1 MSEWVDDALKVA
13 GGIWLISLFAY
24 FLSLVIKKTLK

>member
-1 MSEWVDDALKVA
+1 METWVDSALKVA
-13 GGIWLISLFAY
+13 GGIWLISLFFY

>member
-1 MSEWVDDALKVA
+1 MDAWLDDALKVA
-13 GGIWLISLFAY
+13 GGVWLISLFAY

>member
-1 MSEWVDDALKVA
+1 MQPWMDDALKVA
-13 GGIWLISLFAY
+13 GGIWLLSLFAY